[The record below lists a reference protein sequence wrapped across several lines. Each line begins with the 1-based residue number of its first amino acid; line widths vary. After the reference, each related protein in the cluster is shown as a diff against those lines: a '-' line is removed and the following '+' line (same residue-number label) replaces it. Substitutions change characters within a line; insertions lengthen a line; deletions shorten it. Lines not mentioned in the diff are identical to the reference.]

1 MEKKPII
8 TWLDAMKLAIGIMI
22 GLTSTLLIIIEISDN
37 DSTPKTS
44 EMNDHDTIYDESY
57 YNEYYAIPSVE
68 DCLNRREELR
78 YALWVDSVYLAMPED
93 VLIRILVNK
102 GTQVSV
108 NEIVKEYVKNKEQYH
123 GNK

>member
-8 TWLDAMKLAIGIMI
+8 TWLDAMKLAVGIMI

-37 DSTPKTS
+37 DSIPETS
-44 EMNDHDTIYDESY
+44 EMNDTIYDESY

-68 DCLNRREELR
+68 DCLNKREELR

-93 VLIRILVNK
+93 VLIQILVNR

-108 NEIVKEYVKNKEQYH
+108 NEIVKEYVKNKDQYH

>member
-44 EMNDHDTIYDESY
+44 EMNDNDTIYDESY

>member
-8 TWLDAMKLAIGIMI
+8 TWLDAMKLAVGIMI

-37 DSTPKTS
+37 DSIPETS
-44 EMNDHDTIYDESY
+44 EMNDTIYDESY

-68 DCLNRREELR
+68 DCLNKREELR

-108 NEIVKEYVKNKEQYH
+108 NEIVEEYVKNKEQYH

>member
-8 TWLDAMKLAIGIMI
+8 TWLDAMKLAVGIMI

-44 EMNDHDTIYDESY
+44 EMNDTIYDESY

>member
-8 TWLDAMKLAIGIMI
+8 TWLDAMKLAVGIMI

-37 DSTPKTS
+37 DSIPETS
-44 EMNDHDTIYDESY
+44 EMNDKIYDESY

-68 DCLNRREELR
+68 DCLNKREELR

>member
-44 EMNDHDTIYDESY
+44 EMNDTIYEESY

>member
-8 TWLDAMKLAIGIMI
+8 TWLDAMKLAVGIMI

-37 DSTPKTS
+37 DSIPETS
-44 EMNDHDTIYDESY
+44 EMNDKIYDESY

-68 DCLNRREELR
+68 DCLNKREELR
-78 YALWVDSVYLAMPED
+78 YALWVDSVYLAMPKD
-93 VLIRILVNK
+93 ILIRILVNK
-102 GTQVSV
+102 GTQVSI

>member
-1 MEKKPII
+1 MEKKPTI

-44 EMNDHDTIYDESY
+44 EMNDTIYDESY

>member
-8 TWLDAMKLAIGIMI
+8 TWLDAMKLAVGIMI

-37 DSTPKTS
+37 DSIPETS
-44 EMNDHDTIYDESY
+44 EMNDKIYDESY

-68 DCLNRREELR
+68 DCLNKREELR
-78 YALWVDSVYLAMPED
+78 CALWVDSVYLAMPED

-108 NEIVKEYVKNKEQYH
+108 NEIVEEYVKNKEQYH

>member
-8 TWLDAMKLAIGIMI
+8 TWLDAMKLAVGIMI

-37 DSTPKTS
+37 DSIPETS
-44 EMNDHDTIYDESY
+44 EMNDTIYDESY

-68 DCLNRREELR
+68 DCLNKREELR

>member
-37 DSTPKTS
+37 DSIPETS
-44 EMNDHDTIYDESY
+44 EMNDTIYDESY

-68 DCLNRREELR
+68 DCLNKREELR

>member
-8 TWLDAMKLAIGIMI
+8 TWLDTMKLAVGIMI

-44 EMNDHDTIYDESY
+44 EMNDTIYDESY

-68 DCLNRREELR
+68 DCLNKREELR
-78 YALWVDSVYLAMPED
+78 YALWVDSVYLAMSED
-93 VLIRILVNK
+93 ILIRILVNK

-108 NEIVKEYVKNKEQYH
+108 NEIVEEYVKNKEQYH

>member
-44 EMNDHDTIYDESY
+44 EMNDTIYDESY

-93 VLIRILVNK
+93 VLIRILVNI

>member
-8 TWLDAMKLAIGIMI
+8 TWLDAMKLAVGIMI

-37 DSTPKTS
+37 DSIPETS
-44 EMNDHDTIYDESY
+44 EMNDTIYDESY

-93 VLIRILVNK
+93 VLIQILVNR

>member
-44 EMNDHDTIYDESY
+44 EMNDTIYDESY

>member
-8 TWLDAMKLAIGIMI
+8 TWLDAMKLAVGIMI

-37 DSTPKTS
+37 DSIPETS
-44 EMNDHDTIYDESY
+44 EMNDKIYDESY

-68 DCLNRREELR
+68 DCLNKREELR

-93 VLIRILVNK
+93 VLIQILVNR

-108 NEIVKEYVKNKEQYH
+108 NEIVKEYVKNEEQYH

>member
-8 TWLDAMKLAIGIMI
+8 TWLDAMKLAVGIMI

-37 DSTPKTS
+37 DSIPETS
-44 EMNDHDTIYDESY
+44 EMNDTIYDESY

-68 DCLNRREELR
+68 DCLNKREELR

-93 VLIRILVNK
+93 VLIQILVNR

-108 NEIVKEYVKNKEQYH
+108 NEIVEEYVKNKEQYH

>member
-8 TWLDAMKLAIGIMI
+8 TWLDAMKLAVGIMI

-37 DSTPKTS
+37 DSIPETS
-44 EMNDHDTIYDESY
+44 EMNDTIYDESY
-57 YNEYYAIPSVE
+57 YNEYYAIPSLE
-68 DCLNRREELR
+68 DCLNKREELR

-93 VLIRILVNK
+93 VLIQILVNR

>member
-8 TWLDAMKLAIGIMI
+8 TWLDAMKLAVGIMI

-37 DSTPKTS
+37 DSIPETS
-44 EMNDHDTIYDESY
+44 EMNDKIYDEYY

-68 DCLNRREELR
+68 DCLNKREELR

-108 NEIVKEYVKNKEQYH
+108 NEIVEEYVKNKEQYH

>member
-8 TWLDAMKLAIGIMI
+8 TWLDAMKLAVGIMI

-44 EMNDHDTIYDESY
+44 EMNDTIYDESY

-68 DCLNRREELR
+68 DCLNKREELR

>member
-37 DSTPKTS
+37 DSIPETS
-44 EMNDHDTIYDESY
+44 EMNDTIYDESY

-68 DCLNRREELR
+68 DCLNKREELR

-93 VLIRILVNK
+93 VLIQILVNR

-108 NEIVKEYVKNKEQYH
+108 NEIVKEYVKNKEQ
-123 GNK
+123 

>member
-8 TWLDAMKLAIGIMI
+8 TWLDAMKLAVGIMI

-37 DSTPKTS
+37 DSIPETS
-44 EMNDHDTIYDESY
+44 EMNDKIYDESY

-68 DCLNRREELR
+68 DCLNKREELR

-108 NEIVKEYVKNKEQYH
+108 NEIVEEYVKNKEQYH